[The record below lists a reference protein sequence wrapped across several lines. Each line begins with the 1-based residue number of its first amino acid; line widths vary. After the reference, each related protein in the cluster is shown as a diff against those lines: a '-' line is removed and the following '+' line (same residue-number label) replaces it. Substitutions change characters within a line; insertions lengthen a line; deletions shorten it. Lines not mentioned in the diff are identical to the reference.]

1 MELRVLRYFL
11 VVAREENITRAAEQ
25 LHITQPTLS
34 RQLSQLEEEL
44 GVKLFQRAQ
53 HGIRLTEDGLLLRRR
68 AQEIIALSEK
78 AQQELSHADEVISG
92 EIAIGSGET
101 KTIQALTRLMAEF
114 RLQYPGVHFD
124 VYTATADDIKERL
137 ERGLVDLGL
146 LVEPVD
152 ISQYQYLRLPGKE
165 RVGVLVRT
173 DSPLAQQDRVFPEDL
188 VGIPLIMVKR
198 PYLMNEMSNWFGE
211 HYDQIEIAST
221 YNLIYNA
228 AIMVQ
233 NQVGAAVCIE
243 LESQFEDL
251 CFRPLYPMR
260 EIGSVL
266 VWKQKGTLPATT
278 RTFLEYVKDAL
289 QA

>member
-1 MELRVLRYFL
+1 MELRVLNYFL
-11 VVAREENITRAAEQ
+11 VVAREENITNAAEQ

-34 RQLSQLEEEL
+34 RQMSKLEDEL
-44 GVKLFQRAQ
+44 GVKLFQRKQ
-53 HGIRLTEDGLLLRRR
+53 HGIALTEDGLLLRRR
-68 AQEIIALSEK
+68 AQEIITLTEK
-78 AQQELSHADEVISG
+78 TAREVSRADEVLSG

-101 KTIQALTRLMAEF
+101 KTINTLTRLMAEF
-114 RLQYPGVHFD
+114 RQGNPEVSFD

-137 ERGLVDLGL
+137 EGGLVDIGV

-173 DSPLAQQDRVFPEDL
+173 DSPLAEQDRIFPEDL
-188 VGIPLIMVKR
+188 IGIPLIVVKR
-198 PYLMNEMSNWFGE
+198 PYLMNELANWFGE
-211 HYDQIEIAST
+211 AYDQIEIAST

-233 NQVGAAVCIE
+233 NQVGAAVCID

-266 VWKQKGTLPATT
+266 VWKQEGTLPTAT
-278 RTFLEYVKDAL
+278 RAFINFVKDAL
-289 QA
+289 EA